1 MSWSSVEAVGDQSGY
16 ISAITNHLKQN
27 LPVIRDN
34 LASSRKFFTQFC
46 LKFAKYVQSVKHK
59 TLYLCRVKKI
69 QFFFKFQNAILGRE
83 ALRLCDNVHV
93 PGIFFQFL
101 YS

>member
-46 LKFAKYVQSVKHK
+46 LKFAKYVQSV
-59 TLYLCRVKKI
+59 
-69 QFFFKFQNAILGRE
+69 
-83 ALRLCDNVHV
+83 
-93 PGIFFQFL
+93 
-101 YS
+101 